1 MFNYI
6 FNKNYIASNCKIT
19 MHATFDNVV
28 LKLWKGVTRGPILER
43 QEGIKVNIEIYR
55 KNVQTSSS
63 QKQELQCYNFLYYYA
78 STKN

>member
-28 LKLWKGVTRGPILER
+28 LKL
-43 QEGIKVNIEIYR
+43 
-55 KNVQTSSS
+55 
-63 QKQELQCYNFLYYYA
+63 
-78 STKN
+78 